1 MSEGGC
7 RLFTSVVT
15 TAACTQKQKEKK
27 LCKSCWVAIL
37 HGLRGFGRGSRVC
50 AISRAHMEPPGGEQT
65 GYGDQRLLLC
75 CLGLCQA
82 VL

>member
-37 HGLRGFGRGSRVC
+37 HGLHGFGGGSRVC
-50 AISRAHMEPPGGEQT
+50 AISRAHVDSPGGKQGMAT
-65 GYGDQRLLLC
+65 KKLC
-75 CLGLCQA
+75 GAAQALCQA